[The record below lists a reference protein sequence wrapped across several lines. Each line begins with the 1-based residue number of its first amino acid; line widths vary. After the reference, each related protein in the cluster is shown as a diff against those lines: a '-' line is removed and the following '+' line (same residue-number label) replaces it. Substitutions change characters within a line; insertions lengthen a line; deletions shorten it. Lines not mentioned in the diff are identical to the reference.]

1 MKKIKFLNKTKNKDN
16 ENRRKQMKRSAHKTY
31 LAAVLAFLDART
43 TIMLKEEAHS
53 DLSQLEAQR

>member
-1 MKKIKFLNKTKNKDN
+1 
-16 ENRRKQMKRSAHKTY
+16 MKRSDHKTY